1 MHLET
6 KWPAGK
12 RSKGDARRRCYTD
25 AWGCTWQLGDQAS
38 RRGLIESPLAGGAD
52 VAKYEP
58 PVELLDPARFAKVN
72 PVCEGTRLFTLAGS
86 EVRPLDR
93 LRQLR
98 GPETAVSE
106 LCDGNQDLRTLL
118 ARLHEFFR
126 KEVELWARTQV
137 DGVVL
142 GDDLAWVAASR
153 GHLKVWRSL
162 FKPLF
167 QEYCDVLH
175 RSR

>member
-1 MHLET
+1 MHLAT
-6 KWPAGK
+6 G
-12 RSKGDARRRCYTD
+12 RSWRA
-25 AWGCTWQLGDQAS
+25 A
-38 RRGLIESPLAGGAD
+38 GLIGSPLAGGSA
-52 VAKYEP
+52 VATYEP
-58 PVELLDPARFAKVN
+58 PAELLDPARFAKIN
-72 PVCEGTRLFTLAGS
+72 PICEATGRFTLASS

-106 LCDGNQDLRTLL
+106 LCDGNRDLRALL
-118 ARLHEFFR
+118 AKLHEFFR
-126 KEVELWARTQV
+126 KEIELWAKTQV

-153 GHLKVWRSL
+153 AHLKIWRSL

-167 QEYCDVLH
+167 QEYCAAASP
-175 RSR
+175 SR